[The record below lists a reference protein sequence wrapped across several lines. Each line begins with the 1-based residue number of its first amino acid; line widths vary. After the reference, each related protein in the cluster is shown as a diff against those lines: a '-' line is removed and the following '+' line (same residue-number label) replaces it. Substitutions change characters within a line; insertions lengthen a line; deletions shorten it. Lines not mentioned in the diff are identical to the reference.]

1 MLLKTLKVLTLTT
14 AIAASAAVPVYAQNI
29 NDSAPLRIVVI
40 TPPGGQ
46 ADTVARM
53 LSEGLT
59 QSLKRPVVVENK
71 TGAGGN
77 IATEYVANAAPDGTT
92 VLLTSNNHTINPS
105 LFGKIG
111 YDYLNS
117 FEPVTQLTRGPSVIA
132 AYPGAK
138 VSNIKELVELAKGGA
153 LSYGSTG
160 IGSAGNLAFEMLN
173 KAEGIKVVHVPY
185 KGAGPAVS
193 DALGGHVPVISVSLT
208 SALPFIRE
216 GKLKALA
223 VTTQERW
230 PDAPEIPTLR
240 ESGCEECA
248 YETYLAILAPKG
260 TSKDYV
266 RALNKHIAS
275 ALKSPANLEKLAS
288 MGVQPVVSSVEE
300 FTAMLNTDYKK
311 AAAVIRETGMS
322 VN

>member
-1 MLLKTLKVLTLTT
+1 
-14 AIAASAAVPVYAQNI
+14 
-29 NDSAPLRIVVI
+29 LRIIVI

-53 LSEGLT
+53 LSEGFT

-71 TGAGGN
+71 PGAGGN
-77 IATEYVANAAPDGTT
+77 IAAEYVANASPDGTM

-105 LFGKIG
+105 LFGKIN
-111 YDYLNS
+111 YDYLKS

-132 AYPGAK
+132 ASTSTKAD
-138 VSNIKELVELAKGGA
+138 NIKELVALAKAGN

-160 IGSAGNLAFEMLN
+160 IGSAGNLAFEMLK
-173 KAEGIKVVHVPY
+173 KAEGIQAEHVPY

-208 SALPFIRE
+208 SALPFIRD
-216 GKLKALA
+216 GKLKGLA
-223 VTTQERW
+223 VTTQDRW
-230 PDAPEIPTLR
+230 RDAPNIPTLR
-240 ESGCEECA
+240 ESGCEECV

-266 RALNKHIAS
+266 QELNKQIA
-275 ALKSPANLEKLAS
+275 ATLKSPANLKKLATL
-288 MGVQPVVSSVEE
+288 GVEPVAGSVED
-300 FTAMLNTDYKK
+300 FTAMLKNDYQK
-311 AAAVIRETGMS
+311 AEKVIRETGMT